1 MKNNLRLQHHSHSKL
16 CFAILVL
23 LLSSNARLPAQD
35 LVNSITKGP
44 ITPDGNVAGSRTG
57 LLINFDGSFDPAVEG
72 RSLLKGHTISFELPE
87 GFVDT
92 GAVPVADA
100 FSSPTCSPNNFQ
112 CSTVVM
118 LQGWPQHPILPSVP
132 QDEGPRTPQYSLEH
146 EPSTNTFTI
155 TADVDIT
162 PGLAV
167 PGPGIKGLVLVLN
180 GFENPESGTYE
191 IPVIAETGP
200 DGALETGIGQ
210 ATILPEVEHSIHV
223 SSQFNPGTPNTIYQ
237 TALPG
242 QLTPLPYDFLIWG
255 NDGSPFLGVEIAQT
269 ENPAD
274 ALLMQNEQQVG
285 TVSVNAP
292 PGAIGF
298 SIFTEDPSIAA
309 QSVNP
314 DATGRL
320 TSFFRAG
327 SVPGD
332 YDVTFTLGDGELGQM
347 SATMF
352 VRVVPEPSGTLLGL
366 FPVCTIGLLRRRRV
380 C

>member
-1 MKNNLRLQHHSHSKL
+1 MKNSAKQDSKYSV
-16 CFAILVL
+16 VL
-23 LLSSNARLPAQD
+23 LVIFSLVHCIPLYSQD
-35 LVNSITKGP
+35 LVSSITKGP
-44 ITPDGNVAGSRTG
+44 ITPDGNVTGGQTG
-57 LLINFDGSFDPAVEG
+57 LLINFDGSLDPSVDG
-72 RSLLKGHTISFELPE
+72 RTLQQGKTIKFQLPA
-87 GFVDT
+87 GFVNT

-100 FSSPTCSPNNFQ
+100 FSSPTCGPNAFE

-132 QDEGPRTPQYSLEH
+132 QEEGPRLPQYSLGH
-146 EPSTNTFTI
+146 DSTTNTFTI
-155 TADVDIT
+155 TANVDIT

-180 GFENPESGTYE
+180 GFENPAAGTYD
-191 IPVIAETGP
+191 IPVMAETGP
-200 DGALETGIGQ
+200 NGEMETGTGQ
-210 ATILPEVEHSIHV
+210 VTIIPEVDRSIHV

-242 QLTPLPYDFLIWG
+242 QLTPLPYDFLIWDK
-255 NDGSPFLGVEIAQT
+255 DGSPFLDVEIIQTDDPAQ
-269 ENPAD
+269 
-274 ALLMQNEQQVG
+274 ALLMQNDQQVG

-292 PGAIGF
+292 PEATGF
-298 SIFTEDPSIAA
+298 SIFTENPSIAA

-314 DATGRL
+314 AATGRL

-332 YDVTFTLGDGELGQM
+332 YDVTFTLDDGTLGQM

-352 VRVVPEPSGTLLGL
+352 VTVVPEPSGTLLGL
-366 FPVCTIGLLRRRRV
+366 VAIGPMGLLRRRRV
-380 C
+380 RS